1 MGGGLIQLATKG
13 AQDVYLTGQ
22 PSVTFFKTVYKRHTN
37 FARETIP
44 ISADKP
50 FDNGSKVTFT
60 IPRNA
65 DMIGSMYL
73 SFKTNETRTI
83 DGLVNVPGA
92 QELFHSTDS
101 LMNNPMFSTEG
112 TLNISGGLNQINCP
126 TIVKQLNLSNS
137 GIIGRTYSTYIN
149 YIDILIGDQLIDRQ
163 YGEFLDMWHDL
174 TVPESKQGG
183 EHYNSQHI
191 NVTDNAYSIYQSFT
205 TGTKEFMGNVN
216 GPRNYSKFTE
226 NRGLDGA
233 LYGTGSTQYNTNSI
247 YVNIPLNFWFNKNTA
262 VSLPLIALQYHQ
274 VKIEVNFKERQ
285 QAYVYPTRVLDDH
298 TASSGLDR
306 KKTLGYKS
314 FINTL
319 GKTIGSNTAS
329 TTEKTVT
336 TEEQLY
342 VDFFYLDSPERDIF
356 ANEPSHEYLIE
367 QVQFAGEHDIS
378 NEEKYVE
385 HQIPFTFNNP
395 VKEIIWTCK
404 EKKPR
409 NIMGHTGLTG
419 TPGNTGAIITEEIA
433 EFVPVSAPSPRYSF
447 GTLTVGNDPYQ
458 KYRSYYHV
466 GGKYAIDVESANLFL
481 NGQKFTEP
489 LPGLNFNY
497 VEPLKFHTNIPQEGY
512 IYIHS
517 FALRPEEYQP
527 SGTCN
532 FSRIDSS
539 YLNIKSGYS
548 GLSSINI
555 YATNYNILKIQSGM
569 AGLAFN
575 S

>member
-73 SFKTNETRTI
+73 SFKTNETRAI
-83 DGLVNVPGA
+83 DGLVNAPGND
-92 QELFHSTDS
+92 ELIHATDS
-101 LMNNPMFSTEG
+101 LMNKPMFSNEG
-112 TLNISGGLNQINCP
+112 TLNISGGLNKIDRP
-126 TIVKQLNLSNS
+126 TIVENHGNNSNS
-137 GIIGRTYSTYIN
+137 GIVGRTYSTYIN

-174 TVPESKQGG
+174 TVPESKQGR
-183 EHYNSQHI
+183 ERYNSQHT
-191 NVTDNAYSIYQSFT
+191 NVKNSAYGTYQSFS
-205 TGTKEFMGNVN
+205 TGTNEFMGNIN
-216 GPRNYSKFTE
+216 GPHNYSKFTQD
-226 NRGLDGA
+226 RTIDGA
-233 LYGTGSTQYNTNSI
+233 LYGTGITQYNTNSI

-285 QAYVYPTRVLDDH
+285 QAYVYPTRIEGRHVAGTDNDN
-298 TASSGLDR
+298 
-306 KKTLGYKS
+306 TLGYKS

-356 ANEPSHEYLIE
+356 TNEPSHEYLIE

-409 NIMGHTGLTG
+409 HIIGSDAD
-419 TPGNTGAIITEEIA
+419 AIITEYIA
-433 EFVPVSAPSPRYSF
+433 SF
-447 GTLTVGNDPYQ
+447 GAGPSELTVGNDPYQ

>member
-50 FDNGSKVTFT
+50 FDNGSKITFT

-73 SFKTNETRTI
+73 SFKTNETRAI
-83 DGLVNVPGA
+83 DGLVKA
-92 QELFHSTDS
+92 SQYDSTIHTTDS
-101 LMNNPMFSTEG
+101 MMNKPMFSNEG
-112 TLNISGGLNQINCP
+112 TLNISGGLNKIDRP
-126 TIVKQLNLSNS
+126 TIVENDGANSNS
-137 GIIGRTYSTYIN
+137 GIVGRTYSTYIN

-174 TVPESKQGG
+174 TVPESKQGR
-183 EHYNSQHI
+183 ERYNSQHT
-191 NVTDNAYSIYQSFT
+191 NVKNSAYGTYQSFS
-205 TGTKEFMGNVN
+205 TGTNEFMGNIN
-216 GPRNYSKFTE
+216 GPHNYSKFTQD
-226 NRGLDGA
+226 RTIDGA
-233 LYGTGSTQYNTNSI
+233 LYGTGSTQYNTTSI

-285 QAYVYPTRVLDDH
+285 QAYIYPTRIENIHVSGNDH
-298 TASSGLDR
+298 S
-306 KKTLGYKS
+306 LGDKS

-319 GKTIGSNTAS
+319 GKTIGSNTTTS

-409 NIMGHTGLTG
+409 GIIGGEA
-419 TPGNTGAIITEEIA
+419 PGAIITEDIA
-433 EFVPVSAPSPRYSF
+433 SF
-447 GTLTVGNDPYQ
+447 GAESSELTVGNDPYQ

>member
-73 SFKTNETRTI
+73 SFKTNETRAI
-83 DGLVNVPGA
+83 DGLVKAG
-92 QELFHSTDS
+92 QYDGKIHTTDS
-101 LMNNPMFSTEG
+101 MMNNPIFSNEG
-112 TLNISGGLNQINCP
+112 TLNISGGFNCFGCP
-126 TIVKQLNLSNS
+126 TIVTQLEFSNS
-137 GIIGRTYSTYIN
+137 GIVGRTYSTYIN

-183 EHYNSQHI
+183 EHYNSQHTNI
-191 NVTDNAYSIYQSFT
+191 KDNAYSMYQSFT
-205 TGTKEFMGNVN
+205 TGTNEFMGNVN
-216 GPRNYSKFTE
+216 GPCNYSKFTE

-233 LYGTGSTQYNTNSI
+233 LYGTGSSQYNTNSI

-285 QAYVYPTRVLDDH
+285 QAYIYPTRIVDRHVKIYNDDKV
-298 TASSGLDR
+298 DD
-306 KKTLGYKS
+306 TLGDKS

-319 GKTIGSNTAS
+319 GKAIRSDGA
-329 TTEKTVT
+329 EKTVT

-404 EKKPR
+404 EKKP
-409 NIMGHTGLTG
+409 TD
-419 TPGNTGAIITEEIA
+419 PDE
-433 EFVPVSAPSPRYSF
+433 
-447 GTLTVGNDPYQ
+447 GTLTENIVSVMSIDNDDSRTIGNDPYQ

-575 S
+575 Y